1 MTLREALGGPWATHW
16 ALWAGLF
23 VPASLLVVLRES
35 VTGFDTWWWPL
46 VSAVLQHLAVGLII
60 LGGGALARRRREV
73 LSLSTVAALWAAA
86 ALVRALIGGA
96 LAAAIAGADPE
107 FVARTLV
114 WLLGSVVWVPLVVYT
129 AAQLDRRRLLLGTLD
144 AMTASIEQQR
154 VHADE
159 TGDQVRRSLNAA
171 VRDSLQP
178 ALGELVASLETSRE
192 RLSVQ
197 ALAELSLR
205 VSQLHD
211 RTADLLEPKH
221 DDLEHLPPVR
231 SSLRRAF
238 DVAPRLPWVVAGLT
252 ALSTTAVLLPDVWR
266 VFGLLAAIELTIS
279 IAAASA
285 FIGLIPWLVGRLA
298 PQSLWLRDQRATVVS
313 CSLGIALAVYLML
326 NSGIDPITQNG
337 LTVVPLLVVALFLSY
352 VVLVGAIVLADA
364 NLEASAEVAQRRL
377 QRDRE
382 REAHDAV
389 VSRERL
395 RLTDL
400 MHGPVQGRLAA
411 CVMALTFSAAAAPA
425 GDGGPTQV
433 DAILVDSVLDHLR
446 AVSRD
451 LSSIASIDSPASP

>member
-1 MTLREALGGPWATHW
+1 MTFREALGGPWATHW

-23 VPASLLVVLRES
+23 VPASLLVGLRES

-46 VSAVLQHLAVGLII
+46 LSAVLQHLAVGLII
-60 LGGGALARRRREV
+60 LGGGALARRRHAV
-73 LSLSTVAALWAAA
+73 LSISVVAALWSAAA
-86 ALVRALIGGA
+86 IVRGLIGGA

-107 FVARTLV
+107 FVARSLV
-114 WLLGSVVWVPLVVYT
+114 WLLGTVVWVPLVVYT

-144 AMTASIEQQR
+144 SMTSSIEQQR
-154 VHADE
+154 ARADE
-159 TGDQVRRSLNAA
+159 TGDQARRSLNAA

-211 RTADLLEPKH
+211 RTADLLEPPT
-221 DDLEHLPPVR
+221 DDVELAPVR
-231 SSLRRAF
+231 SSIRRAF
-238 DVAPRLPWVVAGLT
+238 DVEPRLPWVVAGLT
-252 ALSTTAVLLPDVWR
+252 ALSTVAVLLPDVWR
-266 VFGLLAAIELTIS
+266 VFGTLAAIELTIS

-285 FIGLIPWLVGRLA
+285 VIGLVPWLVGRLA
-298 PQSLWLRDQRATVVS
+298 PQSPWSRDQRATVVS

-337 LTVVPLLVVALFLSY
+337 LAVVPLLVIALVLSC

-364 NLEASAEVAQRRL
+364 NHEASAEVAQKRL
-377 QRDRE
+377 QRERE
-382 REAHDAV
+382 REAHDTV

-411 CVMALTFSAAAAPA
+411 CVMALNFSAAAAPA
-425 GDGGPTQV
+425 GDGDPTHV
-433 DAILVDSVLDHLR
+433 DSIVVDSVLDHLR
-446 AVSRD
+446 AVARD
-451 LSSIASIDSPASP
+451 LSSIASIDSPPAP